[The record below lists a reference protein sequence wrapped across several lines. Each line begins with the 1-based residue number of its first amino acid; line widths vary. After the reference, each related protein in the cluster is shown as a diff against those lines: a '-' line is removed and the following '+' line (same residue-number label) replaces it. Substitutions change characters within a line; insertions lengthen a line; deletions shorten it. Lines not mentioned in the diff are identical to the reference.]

1 MALRPLRVRST
12 LALSAIQPKACADRR
27 SACRPTIGC
36 RGIVMRRLRI
46 LYHHRTQG
54 RGAEGNHIVSIV
66 TAMRAE
72 GHQVDVLSPPG
83 IDPFDPGSTI
93 PVDSTGNRLR
103 GWSSIWKAVSCHLPS
118 WLFEIAELAYNIP
131 SYLRLRKAL
140 RAQKYDL
147 LFERYA
153 SYLVAGAVAARR
165 AGCLFALEI
174 NDVSGVPNR
183 VRPQHFP
190 RLCSAVERWLLKR
203 CDLAHAVSSYLGD
216 RLVEV
221 GVPAKR
227 VVVVPNGFDIE
238 RIRISMSRAQMRTQQ
253 GFTEEHV
260 VIGFAGWFVPWDRLD
275 FMVEVF
281 AEAHRQLPQLRLCL
295 VGDGDPAREIIAR
308 LQGTDLEGA
317 VVLTGGVPRA
327 RVYDYI
333 QMFDIGMLPHSNPF
347 GSPIVMFEMM
357 GLKVPVLA
365 PRLPPIED
373 VHVND
378 ETALLFQPLDR
389 QECLG
394 QLLRLGRSDEL
405 RNQLSERAF
414 IRLGAEHTW
423 RRTAQRILAALPQ
436 SPAAQTST
444 AAPQQPERAP

>member
-1 MALRPLRVRST
+1 MRS
-12 LALSAIQPKACADRR
+12 
-27 SACRPTIGC
+27 
-36 RGIVMRRLRI
+36 LRI

-83 IDPFDPGSTI
+83 IDPFDPASTV
-93 PVDSTGNRLR
+93 PVDSSGIRLR
-103 GWSSIWKAVSCHLPS
+103 GWSSIWKSVSCHLPT

-140 RAQKYDL
+140 GAQKYDL

-153 SYLVAGAVAARR
+153 SYLIAGAVAARR

-216 RLVEV
+216 KLVES

-238 RIRISMSRAQMRTQQ
+238 RIRIGTSRAEVRARH
-253 GFTEEHV
+253 GFTDEHI

-275 FMVEVF
+275 FMMDVF
-281 AEAHRQLPQLRLCL
+281 AAAHRQLPQLRLCL
-295 VGDGDPAREIIAR
+295 VGDGDAAREALAR
-308 LQGTDLEGA
+308 LQGTGLQSA
-317 VVLTGGVPRA
+317 VVLTGGVPRGQ
-327 RVYDYI
+327 VYDYI
-333 QMFDIGMLPHSNPF
+333 QTFDIGMLPHSNPF

-394 QLLRLGRSDEL
+394 QLLRLGRSAEL
-405 RNQLSERAF
+405 RKGLSERAF
-414 IRLGAEHTW
+414 ARLALEHTW
-423 RRTAQRILAALPQ
+423 RRTAQRILAALPAAQ
-436 SPAAQTST
+436 SPQTS
-444 AAPQQPERAP
+444 AAPPQQPERVP